1 MEKKELHPIR
11 LIINMK
17 ATYGLIN
24 EELADLIKDFRELA
38 EHRGFEVIEEETP
51 EF

>member
-1 MEKKELHPIR
+1 MAKELHSVK
-11 LIINMK
+11 LIINLR
-17 ATYGLIN
+17 ASYELIN

-38 EHRGFEVIEEETP
+38 EHRGFVVIEEESS